1 MNVIKTSGYTTSSLN
16 GKTINEQA
24 YDAKYNGNE
33 AIIKVLNNGKMQE
46 ILLDKSDVN
55 HILTPFFKNKLKNSS
70 QKMLLDKLSS
80 DFNVSVSP
88 SEYYSNLRNTSSELK
103 DLFTDVSKLKK
114 VSKKNKKKQAKKN
127 KTNKSKNKKNK

>member
-1 MNVIKTSGYTTSSLN
+1 MNVIKTSGYTTSSVN
-16 GKTINEQA
+16 GKTINQQA

-80 DFNVSVSP
+80 DFNVNVTP
-88 SEYYSNLRNTSSELK
+88 HEYYSNLKNTSSELK

-114 VSKKNKKKQAKKN
+114 VSKKNKKKQGKKN
-127 KTNKSKNKKNK
+127 KTKKNKKKK

>member
-1 MNVIKTSGYTTSSLN
+1 MNVIKTSGYTTSSVN
-16 GKTINEQA
+16 GNKINEQA

-46 ILLDKSDVN
+46 ILLDKSDIN

-80 DFNVSVSP
+80 DFNVNITP
-88 SEYYSNLRNTSSELK
+88 HEYYSNLRNTSSELK
-103 DLFTDVSKLKK
+103 DLFTDISTLKK
-114 VSKKNKKKQAKKN
+114 VSKKNKKKKEKKN
-127 KTNKSKNKKNK
+127 KTNKKKK